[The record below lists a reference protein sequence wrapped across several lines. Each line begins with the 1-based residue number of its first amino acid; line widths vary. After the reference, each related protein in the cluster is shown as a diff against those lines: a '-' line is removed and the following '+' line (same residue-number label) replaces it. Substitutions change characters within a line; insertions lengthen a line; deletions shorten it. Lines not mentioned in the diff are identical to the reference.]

1 MFREFL
7 NIWRKKD
14 ITSEALNE
22 SIEMLREDQEMFLES
37 VRSLRES
44 NDGKLRIDIY
54 KKDKDINKSERDIR
68 KKVLTHLMLYDKTEI
83 TSGLVLASIVIDI
96 ERIGDYTKNIA
107 DLAILHK
114 KKLSAGSF
122 ENQVISMEN
131 RVKEFFDITIK
142 AFPGSNAELARKVL
156 SEYKI
161 LSYDCTTIKES
172 LIKKEDK
179 LNVSDAVTLALYLR
193 FLKRVAAHLFN
204 ICTSIVNPFHRIGYK
219 EKKKK

>member
-7 NIWRKKD
+7 NIWKKKD
-14 ITSEALNE
+14 LTSETLNE

-44 NDGKLRIDIY
+44 DDGELRIDIY

-68 KKVLTHLMLYDKTEI
+68 KKVLTHLMLFDKTEI
-83 TSGLVLASIVIDI
+83 TAGLVLASIVIDI

-107 DLAILHK
+107 DLAVLHK

-122 ENQVISMEN
+122 EKLVISIEN
-131 RVKEFFDITIK
+131 RVREFFNITIK
-142 AFPGSNAELARKVL
+142 AFPESNSELARKVL
-156 SEYKI
+156 SEYKK
-161 LSYDCTTIKES
+161 LSYDCTAIKES
-172 LIKKEDK
+172 LIKKEDE
-179 LNVSDAVTLALYLR
+179 LDVSDAVTLALYLR
-193 FLKRVAAHLFN
+193 FLKRIAAHLFN

-219 EKKKK
+219 EKKK

>member
-14 ITSEALNE
+14 LISETLNE

-37 VRSLRES
+37 VRSLRKN
-44 NDGKLRIDIY
+44 NDGELRIDIY

-68 KKVLTHLMLYDKTEI
+68 KKVLTHLMLFDKTEI
-83 TSGLVLASIVIDI
+83 TSGLVFASIVIDI

-114 KKLSAGSF
+114 KRLSVGNF
-122 ENQVISMEN
+122 ENLVISIEN

-142 AFPGSNAELARKVL
+142 AFPESNTELARKVL

-179 LNVSDAVTLALYLR
+179 LNASDAVTLALYLR

-204 ICTSIVNPFHRIGYK
+204 ICTSVVNPFHRIGYK